1 VPQASRDVRR
11 HQDASPDIDPS
22 MQGVHRGGLAPR
34 NIPKWTS
41 RSDYLSLQAAVE
53 HAAEAERQLQ
63 AERDIRAARA
73 AAQQQARR
81 DEEQRRSSAA
91 AAAAAEAAALRRQ
104 QELQQVGDQ
113 RRR

>member
-1 VPQASRDVRR
+1 MEGD
-11 HQDASPDIDPS
+11 
-22 MQGVHRGGLAPR
+22 HRGGLAPR
-34 NIPKWTS
+34 KITIWNL

-53 HAAEAERQLQ
+53 HAAEAERQIQ
-63 AERDIRAARA
+63 AEQGLRAARA

-104 QELQQVGDQ
+104 EELQQVKDQ
-113 RRR
+113 RRRYDTTDVYDG